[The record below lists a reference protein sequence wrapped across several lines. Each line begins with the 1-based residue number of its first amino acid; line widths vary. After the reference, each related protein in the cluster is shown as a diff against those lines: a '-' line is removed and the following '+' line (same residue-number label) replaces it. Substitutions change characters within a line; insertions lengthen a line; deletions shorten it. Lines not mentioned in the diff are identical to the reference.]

1 MKKVFI
7 FLIIITQINYL
18 YLSPIH
24 SSKKKHLKKTS
35 KPERKLDDEL
45 SDDIVIIHLN
55 DVHCGLNDTI
65 GYDGF
70 VLYRDELKKKY
81 KHVITADV
89 GDHIQG
95 GTLGTISHGTAI
107 LKLMN
112 EIEFDVNVIGN
123 HEFDYLMVLNNY
135 TI

>member
-1 MKKVFI
+1 MKKIFI
-7 FLIIITQINYL
+7 FLIVITQINYL
-18 YLSPIH
+18 YLSPVH

-55 DVHCGLNDTI
+55 DVHCAINNTI

-89 GDHIQG
+89 GDHVQG
-95 GTLGTISHGTAI
+95 GILGAISHGDAI
-107 LKLMN
+107 LK
-112 EIEFDVNVIGN
+112 
-123 HEFDYLMVLNNY
+123 
-135 TI
+135 